1 MRTRNTSPRNY
12 VEAFIAH
19 EKGNELNC
27 GRRCYRYLW
36 FPPVQH
42 LQLSFIL
49 DECVDLGVTSQGCYR
64 MLHGSVLRLTRE
76 SHHHQQA
83 HCFLLNNF
91 HVFEPNGPTWFA
103 DLERE
108 KGRSIQAT
116 NEQRK
121 ANTVGTEG
129 GRESWKD
136 NDHSKLKEETHGS
149 WRAVRMR
156 THTLTLCFLYYY
168 ATLFGPL
175 HSVQEDFFLL
185 RESRQNTNMSRVK
198 FSLQCGIINLAGYF
212 P

>member
-108 KGRSIQAT
+108 KGRSIQ
-116 NEQRK
+116 
-121 ANTVGTEG
+121 G
-129 GRESWKD
+129 ESQAL
-136 NDHSKLKEETHGS
+136 SKPYSTLNRAQDLELVLKFC
-149 WRAVRMR
+149 M
-156 THTLTLCFLYYY
+156 
-168 ATLFGPL
+168 
-175 HSVQEDFFLL
+175 FLL
-185 RESRQNTNMSRVK
+185 CGSRALTHISLLNTIS
-198 FSLQCGIINLAGYF
+198 
-212 P
+212 